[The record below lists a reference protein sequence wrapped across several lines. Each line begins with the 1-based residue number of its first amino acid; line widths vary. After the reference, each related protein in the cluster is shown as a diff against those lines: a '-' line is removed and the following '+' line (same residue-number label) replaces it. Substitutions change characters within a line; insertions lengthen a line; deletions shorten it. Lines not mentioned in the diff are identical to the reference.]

1 MVVTR
6 LGCQNF
12 RNLRDGE
19 LFPCPGVNVIYGG
32 NAQGKTNLLEGLWLF
47 TGGHSFRGAK
57 DVELPRLDTA
67 TGENAPTAALA
78 LDFFSEGREQKALL
92 QFENGRRSSVINGV
106 KKKTGSALV
115 GKVCAVIFSPEH
127 LLLVKE
133 GPARRRG
140 FLDGALCQIRPSY
153 AGMLHVYQRALSQRN
168 ALLKDI
174 GRFPE
179 LRDTLEVWD
188 ARLIQLGAAVMEER
202 RRYVE
207 KIAPQAQEIYRG
219 ISRGKEELSLSYAPS
234 PRLPEGSSQ
243 QDWIELFKT
252 ELRRTE
258 ASDVRSGFT
267 SVGPHRDDLE
277 ITLGGLSARMYG
289 SQGQQ
294 RSAVLALK
302 LAEAQALS
310 QLTGETPIVLLDDV
324 MSELDQS
331 RQDYLLDPAALSRVL
346 GNILTNALK
355 YSAGDL
361 EVTLE
366 ERGRLTFSN
375 AAPGLDPVTAGRL
388 FDRFYTVE
396 AARNST
402 GLGLSIAKE
411 LTQRMGGSIGAA
423 LHSGTLTVWVEFPRQ
438 ELDRK

>member
-207 KIAPQAQEIYRG
+207 KIASQAQEIYRG

-331 RQDYLLDPAALSRVL
+331 RQDYLLNHLH
-346 GNILTNALK
+346 
-355 YSAGDL
+355 
-361 EVTLE
+361 
-366 ERGRLTFSN
+366 GRQVFITCCSPETVSLQET
-375 AAPGLDPVTAGRL
+375 GM
-388 FDRFYTVE
+388 RFRVE
-396 AARNST
+396 AGEVFPEEVERAA
-402 GLGLSIAKE
+402 GL
-411 LTQRMGGSIGAA
+411 
-423 LHSGTLTVWVEFPRQ
+423 
-438 ELDRK
+438 

>member
-207 KIAPQAQEIYRG
+207 KIAPQSQEIYRG

-234 PRLPEGSSQ
+234 PRLSEGSSQ

-331 RQDYLLDPAALSRVL
+331 RQDYLLNHLH
-346 GNILTNALK
+346 
-355 YSAGDL
+355 
-361 EVTLE
+361 
-366 ERGRLTFSN
+366 GRQVFITCCSPETVSLQET
-375 AAPGLDPVTAGRL
+375 GM
-388 FDRFYTVE
+388 RFRVE
-396 AARNST
+396 AGEVFPEEVERAA
-402 GLGLSIAKE
+402 GL
-411 LTQRMGGSIGAA
+411 
-423 LHSGTLTVWVEFPRQ
+423 
-438 ELDRK
+438 

>member
-115 GKVCAVIFSPEH
+115 GKICAVIFSPEH

-202 RRYVE
+202 HRYVE

-219 ISRGKEELSLSYAPS
+219 ISRGKEELSLSYVPS

-331 RQDYLLDPAALSRVL
+331 RQDYLLNHLH
-346 GNILTNALK
+346 
-355 YSAGDL
+355 
-361 EVTLE
+361 
-366 ERGRLTFSN
+366 GRQVFITCCSPETVSLQET
-375 AAPGLDPVTAGRL
+375 GM
-388 FDRFYTVE
+388 RFRVE
-396 AARNST
+396 AGEVFPEEVERAA
-402 GLGLSIAKE
+402 GL
-411 LTQRMGGSIGAA
+411 
-423 LHSGTLTVWVEFPRQ
+423 
-438 ELDRK
+438 

>member
-202 RRYVE
+202 HRYVE

-219 ISRGKEELSLSYAPS
+219 ISRGKEGLSLSYAPS
-234 PRLPEGSSQ
+234 PKLPEGSSQ

-331 RQDYLLDPAALSRVL
+331 RQDYLLNHLH
-346 GNILTNALK
+346 
-355 YSAGDL
+355 
-361 EVTLE
+361 
-366 ERGRLTFSN
+366 GRQVFITCCSPETVSLQET
-375 AAPGLDPVTAGRL
+375 GM
-388 FDRFYTVE
+388 RFRVE
-396 AARNST
+396 AGEVFPEEVERAA
-402 GLGLSIAKE
+402 GL
-411 LTQRMGGSIGAA
+411 
-423 LHSGTLTVWVEFPRQ
+423 
-438 ELDRK
+438 

>member
-202 RRYVE
+202 LRYVE

-331 RQDYLLDPAALSRVL
+331 RQDYLLNHLH
-346 GNILTNALK
+346 
-355 YSAGDL
+355 
-361 EVTLE
+361 
-366 ERGRLTFSN
+366 GRQVFITCCSPETVSLQET
-375 AAPGLDPVTAGRL
+375 GM
-388 FDRFYTVE
+388 RFRVE
-396 AARNST
+396 AGEVFPEEVERAA
-402 GLGLSIAKE
+402 GL
-411 LTQRMGGSIGAA
+411 
-423 LHSGTLTVWVEFPRQ
+423 
-438 ELDRK
+438 